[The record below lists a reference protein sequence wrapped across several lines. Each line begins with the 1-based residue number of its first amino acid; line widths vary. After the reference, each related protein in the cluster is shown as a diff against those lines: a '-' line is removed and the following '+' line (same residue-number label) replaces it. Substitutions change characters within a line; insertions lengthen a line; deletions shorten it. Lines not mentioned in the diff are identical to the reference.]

1 MLAICLVLVVALRLL
16 ALAGAAAVT
25 GKTHSNSR
33 ERRAFESERAD
44 NHSYVPAHDRPP
56 TQELPG
62 VAGHSDAPVGN
73 PDPTTCPPWFLPRN
87 KSEGNNATC
96 VCGSS
101 LNGVV
106 RCNSTTRQAYLYQ
119 CYCMSYGEEQSLVIG
134 KCLYSCYH
142 PTELSSPY
150 YQLPSD
156 ISELLNPTDCSKY
169 NREGQLC
176 GKCKDG
182 HAPSVSTYGLNCVE
196 CKRSG
201 LNWLKYIAVT
211 FLPLTAFFAIVIVFR
226 VKVTSP
232 SVYVFVFVCQI
243 VSIPSYWHISVVKP
257 QNYVISTLV
266 SIYGIWN
273 LDFFRSLIPPFCLD
287 PDMSIPQAIAMDYL
301 AAVYP
306 LVLILVVY
314 VFVELYDRNFW
325 IVRQLWRPFH
335 RCCIYF
341 RQEWKVKT
349 SLIDVFVTFFL
360 LSYNKFLRVSYDLL
374 VPVYL
379 QDIHGKTLQR
389 SYLFLDGTIGYFG
402 DKHLPYAILA
412 IAVMSCVIVM
422 PCLLLCLYPSRWVQK
437 CLSRHRGRRF
447 VQVNAF
453 MEAFYGHYKDGTN
466 GTRDCRYFA
475 AAYLIMRFAILTAA
489 ATTLTTMYY
498 PIAATLYMIC
508 ALSIYVIQPYKSTG
522 STVISTFL
530 VSTLAF
536 TDLWVIVYYDLAYT
550 ENLLISARVMVTIS
564 MLIPLIFGIML
575 LLHKLFGRRPRVR
588 KILGKFQLCRNL
600 DSVADSEEPLPSV
613 ADSEE
618 SLPYRLVHNE
628 ESTTLL
634 SPVEQ
639 TQQQYGSLNGENSNH
654 TDTWS

>member
-1 MLAICLVLVVALRLL
+1 MASLRAVPVLATCLVIAVVALSLL
-16 ALAGAAAVT
+16 VLAEAVT
-25 GKTHSNSR
+25 VPHEGKTHSNSR
-33 ERRAFESERAD
+33 ERRDFGSERAD
-44 NHSYVPAHDRPP
+44 NHSHVPAQDRPSTP
-56 TQELPG
+56 ELPAVTG
-62 VAGHSDAPVGN
+62 KSAALVG
-73 PDPTTCPPWFLPRN
+73 DPGATTCPPWFLPQN
-87 KSEGNNATC
+87 KSEGNATC

-106 RCNSTTRQAYLYQ
+106 RCNSTTQQAYLHQ
-119 CYCMSYGEEQSLVIG
+119 CYCMSYGEDRSLVVG

-142 PTELSSPY
+142 RTELSSPY
-150 YQLPSD
+150 YQLPSN
-156 ISELLNPTDCSKY
+156 ISELLNHVDCRKY

-176 GKCKDG
+176 GKCKEG
-182 HAPSVSTYGLNCVE
+182 FAPSVNSYGLNCVK
-196 CKRSG
+196 CKHSG

-211 FLPLTAFFAIVIVFR
+211 FLPLTVFFAIVIVFR

-232 SVYVFVFVCQI
+232 SVYIFVFVCQI
-243 VSIPSYWHISVVKP
+243 QSLPSYWHITGVQP
-257 QNYVISTLV
+257 QNYVISTLI

-273 LDFFRSLIPPFCLD
+273 LDFFRPLIPPFCLV
-287 PDMSIPQAIAMDYL
+287 PNMSTPQAIAMDYL
-301 AAVYP
+301 AAAYP
-306 LVLILVVY
+306 LTLILVVY
-314 VFVELYDRNFW
+314 AFVELYDRDFW
-325 IVRQLWRPFH
+325 VVRQLWQPFH
-335 RCCIYF
+335 KCCTYF
-341 RQEWKVKT
+341 RQEWEVKT

-379 QDIHGKTLQR
+379 QDIHGETQQK
-389 SYLFLDGTIGYFG
+389 SYLYLDGTMRYFG
-402 DKHLPYAILA
+402 DEHLPYAILA

-437 CLSRHRGRRF
+437 CLSRYRGRRL
-447 VQVNAF
+447 VQLNAF

-475 AAYLIMRFAILTAA
+475 AVYLIMRFAILTTA
-489 ATTLTTMYY
+489 ATTLTSMYY

-508 ALSIYVIQPYKSTG
+508 ALSIYVTQPYKSTS

-550 ENLLISARVMVTIS
+550 ENLLTSTKVMISIS

-575 LLHKLFGRRPRVR
+575 LLRKLFGQRPKVL
-588 KILGKFQLCRNL
+588 KILKKFQFCQTL
-600 DSVADSEEPLPSV
+600 DSA

-634 SPVEQ
+634 SPLQQIE
-639 TQQQYGSLNGENSNH
+639 QQYGSLTGENCNN